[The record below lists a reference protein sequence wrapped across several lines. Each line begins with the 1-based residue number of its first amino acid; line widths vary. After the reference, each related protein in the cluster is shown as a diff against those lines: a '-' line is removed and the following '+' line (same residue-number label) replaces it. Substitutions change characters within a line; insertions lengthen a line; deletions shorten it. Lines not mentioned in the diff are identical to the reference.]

1 MSSIIKAIEMDN
13 KKTELLRTFLIDAL
27 PEPLTPAT
35 RHIQIFDNYIP
46 NTNIRIRSIRV
57 PETREWE
64 HCLQKLTY
72 IDDAPYSRTVEEI
85 ELDEAEYTQFQ
96 IFEGEEI
103 RKNRY
108 FSEDEGAA
116 FTYDV
121 YLGDLW
127 GLNVATARFD
137 NSGMPDEFVVPA
149 YAVFETSGM
158 PDFRGVRLVTSSID
172 DVRAAVAK
180 LAPLNAAH
188 AK

>member
-1 MSSIIKAIEMDN
+1 MSSIIKAIEMNN

-27 PEPLTPAT
+27 PEPLTPAS

-46 NTNIRIRSIRV
+46 NTNIRLRSIRV
-57 PETREWE
+57 PETKEWE
-64 HCLQKLTY
+64 YCLQKLVYEAET
-72 IDDAPYSRTVEEI
+72 PYSRTVQEI

-108 FSEDEGAA
+108 FSEGEGPA
-116 FTYDV
+116 FTYDT

-137 NSGMPDEFVVPA
+137 NSRVPEELVVPR
-149 YAVFETSGM
+149 YAVFETSGV
-158 PDFRGVRLVTSSID
+158 PEFRGVRLVTSTID

-188 AK
+188 AE

>member
-1 MSSIIKAIEMDN
+1 MD
-13 KKTELLRTFLIDAL
+13 KEKTELLRTFLIDAL
-27 PEPLTPAT
+27 PEPLTPVS

-46 NTNIRIRSIRV
+46 NTNIRLRSIRV
-57 PETREWE
+57 PETKEWE
-64 HCLQKLTY
+64 YCLQKLTY
-72 IDDAPYSRTVEEI
+72 GSDAPYSRRVQEI
-85 ELDEAEYTQFQ
+85 ELDNAEYAQFQ

-108 FSEDEGAA
+108 FSKGEGPA

-137 NSGMPDEFVVPA
+137 NSAVPEELVVPR
-149 YAVFETSGM
+149 YAVFETSGV
-158 PDFRGVRLVTSSID
+158 PEFRGVRLVSSTID
-172 DVRAAVAK
+172 DVREAVAQ
-180 LAPLNAAH
+180 LGPLNAAH